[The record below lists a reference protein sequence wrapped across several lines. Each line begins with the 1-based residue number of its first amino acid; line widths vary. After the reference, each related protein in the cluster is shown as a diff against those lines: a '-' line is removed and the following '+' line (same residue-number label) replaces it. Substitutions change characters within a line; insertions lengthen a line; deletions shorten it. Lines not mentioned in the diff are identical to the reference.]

1 MPTEKKTRI
10 VGDLEETMTK
20 STVIVFSEYR
30 GVKAPQLT
38 TLRRKLRAANSELKV
53 VKNTLA
59 RIAAAQTGKGVLTES
74 LNGPMAIT
82 FGYGDVA
89 APVKVLI
96 AAQTEAEGLTVKGG
110 LLGDKLYGREQ
121 ILSLATLPSRDVLL
135 ARVLGQMNAPITL
148 LVGALASPIRGIMG
162 ILQARIKQLEE
173 KQ

>member
-10 VGDLEETMTK
+10 VSELEATMAK

-38 TLRRKLRAANSELKV
+38 ALRRKLRASNSELKV

-59 RIAAAQTGKGVLTES
+59 RIAATRTGRSVLTDS
-74 LNGPMAIT
+74 LTGPMAIT

-96 AAQTEAEGLTVKGG
+96 GAQTEADGLTVKGG
-110 LLGDKLYGREQ
+110 VLGGKLYGRDQ
-121 ILSLATLPSRDVLL
+121 ILSLATLPPRDVLL
-135 ARVLGQMNAPITL
+135 GRVLGQMNAPITL
-148 LVGALASPIRGIMG
+148 LVGALASPMRGIMG
-162 ILQARIKQLEE
+162 ILQARIRQLEE

>member
-10 VGDLEETMTK
+10 VGELEATMAK
-20 STVIVFSEYR
+20 SSVIVFSEYR

-38 TLRRKLRAANSELKV
+38 SLRRKLRAADSELKV

-59 RIAAAQTGKGVLTES
+59 RIAASRTGKGSLADS
-74 LNGPMAIT
+74 LNGPMAVT

-89 APVKVLI
+89 APVRVLI

-110 LLGDKLYGREQ
+110 LLGDKVYGRDQ
-121 ILSLATLPSRDVLL
+121 ILSLATLPPRDVLL
-135 ARVLGQMNAPITL
+135 GRVLGQMNAPITMF
-148 LVGALASPIRGIMG
+148 VSVLASPIRGIMG

>member
-10 VGDLEETMTK
+10 VGELEETMTR

-38 TLRRKLRAANSELKV
+38 ALRRRLRAANSELKV

-59 RIAAAQTGKGVLTES
+59 RIAAAQSGKSVLAES
-74 LNGPMAIT
+74 LTGPMAVT

-89 APVKVLI
+89 DPVKVLI
-96 AAQTEAEGLTVKGG
+96 GSQVEAEGLTVKGG
-110 LLGDKLYGREQ
+110 LLGNKLYGREQ
-121 ILSLATLPSRDVLL
+121 ILSLATLPSREVLL
-135 ARVLGQMNAPITL
+135 GRVLGQMNAPITL
-148 LVGALASPIRGIMG
+148 LVGALASPIRGVLG
-162 ILQARIKQLEE
+162 VLQARIKQLEE